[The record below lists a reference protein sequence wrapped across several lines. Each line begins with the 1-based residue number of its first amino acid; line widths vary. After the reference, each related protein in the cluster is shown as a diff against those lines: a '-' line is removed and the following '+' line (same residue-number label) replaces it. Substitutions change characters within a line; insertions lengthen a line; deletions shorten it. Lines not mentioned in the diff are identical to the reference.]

1 MSETIIAWFM
11 AKMIPVHSLSS
22 HAEIERR
29 ARVVFELEGQPCGRE
44 LDHWL
49 RAEAE
54 FLETFQLDQWLPAP
68 AKITAAP
75 PALA

>member
-1 MSETIIAWFM
+1 M
-11 AKMIPVHSLSS
+11 ARMIPIHSLSS

-29 ARVVFELEGQPCGRE
+29 ARVVFELEGQPRGRE

-54 FLETFQLDQWLPAP
+54 FLDTLRLDQWPPA
-68 AKITAAP
+68 AANISEAP
-75 PALA
+75 PLLA